1 VSGAGTLPS
10 APDGAAL
17 QIPGVLRWGLLLVGA
32 IAAVLGVVMILNP
45 FATAKVLAIIIGIE
59 LILSGLLDLVDHR
72 YASKAMSIVAG
83 LAGIASGVLV
93 IAWPGVTLWVIAVI
107 VGISFVARGLVQVAV
122 GFSAEARREGARGLL
137 LLSGVL
143 SVITGV
149 LALAWPGAT
158 ILVLAV
164 LFGIRVLT
172 VGLLEI
178 GAGVLL
184 GKVSAAPPSPA

>member
-1 VSGAGTLPS
+1 MTAT
-10 APDGAAL
+10 DGAAL
-17 QIPGVLRWGLLLVGA
+17 KVPGALRWGLLIVGA
-32 IAAVLGVVMILNP
+32 LAVALGIVMILNP
-45 FATAKVLAIIIGIE
+45 FTTAKVLAIIIGVE

-83 LAGIASGVLV
+83 LAGIAAGVLV

-107 VGISFVARGLVQVAV
+107 VGVSFVVRGLVQVAV

-137 LLSGVL
+137 LVSGVL
-143 SVITGV
+143 SLLTGV

-164 LFGIRVLT
+164 LFGIRVLAT
-172 VGLLEI
+172 GLLEI

-184 GKVSAAPPSPA
+184 GKVELRPEA

>member
-1 VSGAGTLPS
+1 VTAT

-17 QIPGVLRWGLLLVGA
+17 RVPGALRWGLLIAGA
-32 IAAVLGVVMILNP
+32 LAAILGVVMILNP
-45 FATAKVLAIIIGIE
+45 FTTAKVLAIIIGIE
-59 LILSGLLDLVDHR
+59 LILGGLLDLVDHR
-72 YASKAMSIVAG
+72 YSSKVLSIVAG
-83 LAGIASGVLV
+83 LAGIVSGVLV

-107 VGISFVARGLVQVAV
+107 VGLSFVLRGILQVIV

-143 SVITGV
+143 SLLTGV

-164 LFGIRVLT
+164 LFGIRVLG

-184 GKVSAAPPSPA
+184 GKVAAADPA